1 MHDSLALRML
11 VATVCAAALVVSL
24 PPRAQADHRPSTHC
38 SDTGDICQSTTK
50 VDGVRKLQ
58 VRTAA
63 NYFDRY
69 RLCVR
74 PLDGE
79 QTCKTFTMHERDNGI
94 WVGSVR
100 WAKHFPDEGRGGYVV
115 VWKLTSGDRI
125 GRKLGFHAP

>member
-1 MHDSLALRML
+1 MLNASSLRML
-11 VATVCAAALVVSL
+11 IGTLSAVALVVTFQPAAEAS
-24 PPRAQADHRPSTHC
+24 HRPNSYC

-94 WVGSVR
+94 WVGSVQ
-100 WAKHFPDEGRGGYVV
+100 WAKHFPDEGRGAYVV
-115 VWKLTSGDRI
+115 TWRLASGDRI
-125 GRKLGFHAP
+125 GRKLGFHR